1 MDHSNNIVEVLILNT
16 TIENP
21 LEKRCVNVL
30 NKYYF
35 KDVSK
40 IFQVVGKTS
49 KLKYAILGAPGK

>member
-1 MDHSNNIVEVLILNT
+1 MDHSNNIVEVLILNM
-16 TIENP
+16 TIENS
-21 LEKRCVNVL
+21 LEKDVL